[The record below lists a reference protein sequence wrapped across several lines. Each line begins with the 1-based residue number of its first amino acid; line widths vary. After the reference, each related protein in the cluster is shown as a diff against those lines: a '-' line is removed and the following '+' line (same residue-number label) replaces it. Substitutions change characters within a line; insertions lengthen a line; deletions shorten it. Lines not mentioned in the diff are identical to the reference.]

1 MAWKDIPGKQYW
13 QFKDDPT
20 LRVLNYFS
28 RATSR
33 RNSTI
38 TNNGVRTLPNGRQVY
53 VQTRY
58 VGPGSTDTDT
68 TNRGEIDVNFHLASI
83 GNAGVKPASFFSDL
97 PAVGGGGGPVVDPF
111 WNSVTLLVRK
121 DDTTNDALDVSN
133 AGNTLSEF
141 IGGISWND
149 ADKPGGAWT
158 PSLDANSAA
167 QDQRVWNNTY
177 GPGVAFGNG
186 DYTIDFWYKSSTID
200 QVRLFDQNTTTNGGF
215 ILWIDNSVI
224 KYNENGGINAIG
236 SAGTKIGTTN
246 VNDGQWHFIAITR
259 SSGTTTVWLDGQ
271 VEITFASTIGMT
283 GEAISINPGVTNLS
297 PRLLNDFRI
306 TKGVARYTAPFAA
319 PTGPFA
325 TS

>member
-1 MAWKDIPGKQYW
+1 MAWKDIPGRAGW
-13 QFKDDPT
+13 QFNDAPALPT
-20 LRVLNYFS
+20 KNYLS
-28 RATSR
+28 RQTSR
-33 RNSTI
+33 NRQVNTVG
-38 TNNGVRTLPNGRQVY
+38 GVRTEQGRQVY
-53 VQTRY
+53 AQTRY
-58 VGPGSTDTDT
+58 SGDPTDLGFS
-68 TNRGEIDVNFHLASI
+68 RGEISATHA
-83 GNAGVKPASFFSDL
+83 NAKVGVTGVQNTAYYAAL
-97 PAVGGGGGPVVDPF
+97 GGGGGPVVDPF

-167 QDQRVWNNTY
+167 QDQRVWNNNY
-177 GPGVAFGNG
+177 GPGVAFGTG

-224 KYNENGGINAIG
+224 KYNENGGTNAIG
-236 SAGTKIGTTN
+236 SLGTKIGTTN

-283 GEAISINPGVTNLS
+283 GEAISINPGLTNLS

-306 TKGVARYTAPFAA
+306 TKGVARYSAPFAV